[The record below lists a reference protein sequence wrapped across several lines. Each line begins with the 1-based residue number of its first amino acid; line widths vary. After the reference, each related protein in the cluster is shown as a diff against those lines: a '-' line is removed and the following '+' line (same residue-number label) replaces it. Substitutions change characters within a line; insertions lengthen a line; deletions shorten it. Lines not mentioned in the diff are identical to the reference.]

1 MRVMYSMFKK
11 SPTINKIDTI
21 LINLK
26 NILLSKFP
34 TYSGIRD
41 DTINVYY
48 AKWITAES
56 TSTCKNQQLIDD
68 NFEEIIEH
76 VYIIS
81 QVSCTKGVIEAYLNI
96 IEIYSKK
103 IKAVYGLSSM

>member
-11 SPTINKIDTI
+11 SPTIDKIDTI
-21 LINLK
+21 IINLK
-26 NILLSKFP
+26 NILYSKVP
-34 TYSGIRD
+34 RYSGIRE

-76 VYIIS
+76 VNTIA
-81 QVSCTKGVIEAYLNI
+81 QVSCTQLLLEAYLNI

-103 IKAVYGLSSM
+103 IKAVYGLSSI